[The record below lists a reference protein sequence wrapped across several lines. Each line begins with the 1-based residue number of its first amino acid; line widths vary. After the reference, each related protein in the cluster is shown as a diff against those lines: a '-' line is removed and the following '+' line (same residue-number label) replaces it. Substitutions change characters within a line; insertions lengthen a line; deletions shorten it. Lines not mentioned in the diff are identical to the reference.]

1 MNNPVIKIVN
11 ATTGAEV
18 VRPMNSGELEVYEED
33 KINDQ
38 AIEQENI
45 EKAEART
52 AAEAKLLELGLTV
65 DDLKALLG

>member
-45 EKAEART
+45 EKAEARS
-52 AAEAKLLELGLTV
+52 AAEGKLLELGLTTE
-65 DDLKALLG
+65 DLKALLG